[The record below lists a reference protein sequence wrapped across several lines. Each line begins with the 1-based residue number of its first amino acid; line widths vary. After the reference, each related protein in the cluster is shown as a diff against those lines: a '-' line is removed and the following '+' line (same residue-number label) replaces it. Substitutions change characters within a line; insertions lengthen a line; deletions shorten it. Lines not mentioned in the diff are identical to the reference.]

1 MPTVKK
7 DPVAEEN
14 ARLDEYV
21 EIELFRDGDRYK
33 DDVFVAVGGENCLIK
48 RGEPVRVKRKFALAL
63 EQSRR
68 QDIAAAAFIAA
79 CKGPARL
86 ADLGCDRAIID
97 KAAQDAVLNPMK
109 LQSCPRPVSPDNA
122 AEIISGILTAAW

>member
-1 MPTVKK
+1 MTKTAT

-48 RGEPVRVKRKFALAL
+48 RGEPVRVKRKIALAL

-68 QDIAAAAFIAA
+68 QDVAAAALIAA
-79 CKGPARL
+79 ESNG
-86 ADLGCDRAIID
+86 
-97 KAAQDAVLNPMK
+97 
-109 LQSCPRPVSPDNA
+109 
-122 AEIISGILTAAW
+122 

>member
-21 EIELFRDGDRYK
+21 EIELFRDNDRYK

-48 RGEPVRVKRKFALAL
+48 RGEPVRIKRKLALVL

-68 QDIAAAAFIAA
+68 QDIKTAELIAA
-79 CKGPARL
+79 ESNG
-86 ADLGCDRAIID
+86 
-97 KAAQDAVLNPMK
+97 
-109 LQSCPRPVSPDNA
+109 
-122 AEIISGILTAAW
+122 

>member
-7 DPVAEEN
+7 DPVAGEN

-21 EIELFRDGDRYK
+21 EVELFRDNDRYK

-48 RGEPVRVKRKFALAL
+48 RGEPVRIKRKLALVL

-68 QDIAAAAFIAA
+68 QDIKTAELIAA
-79 CKGPARL
+79 ESNG
-86 ADLGCDRAIID
+86 
-97 KAAQDAVLNPMK
+97 
-109 LQSCPRPVSPDNA
+109 
-122 AEIISGILTAAW
+122 

>member
-21 EIELFRDGDRYK
+21 EVELFRDNDRYK

-48 RGEPVRVKRKFALAL
+48 RGEPVRIKRKLALVL

-68 QDIAAAAFIAA
+68 QDIRTAELIAA
-79 CKGPARL
+79 ESNG
-86 ADLGCDRAIID
+86 
-97 KAAQDAVLNPMK
+97 
-109 LQSCPRPVSPDNA
+109 
-122 AEIISGILTAAW
+122 

>member
-1 MPTVKK
+1 MTKTAT

-21 EIELFRDGDRYK
+21 DVELFRDGDRYK

-68 QDIAAAAFIAA
+68 QDVAAAAYIAA
-79 CKGPARL
+79 ESNG
-86 ADLGCDRAIID
+86 
-97 KAAQDAVLNPMK
+97 
-109 LQSCPRPVSPDNA
+109 
-122 AEIISGILTAAW
+122 

>member
-1 MPTVKK
+1 MPKNTT

-21 EIELFRDGDRYK
+21 EVELFRDNDRYK

-48 RGEPVRVKRKFALAL
+48 RGEPVRIKRKLALVL

-68 QDIAAAAFIAA
+68 QDIRTAELIAA
-79 CKGPARL
+79 ESNG
-86 ADLGCDRAIID
+86 
-97 KAAQDAVLNPMK
+97 
-109 LQSCPRPVSPDNA
+109 
-122 AEIISGILTAAW
+122 

>member
-21 EIELFRDGDRYK
+21 EVELFRDNDRYK

-48 RGEPVRVKRKFALAL
+48 RGEPVRIKRKLALVL

-68 QDIAAAAFIAA
+68 QDIKTAELIAA
-79 CKGPARL
+79 ESNG
-86 ADLGCDRAIID
+86 
-97 KAAQDAVLNPMK
+97 
-109 LQSCPRPVSPDNA
+109 
-122 AEIISGILTAAW
+122 